1 MEKGNGLKQMEEQG
15 FNGMGNKGKC
25 LTRKGRRVRRKW
37 AATKGHRRQPSK
49 IVHTWK
55 TYVALQETASPFK
68 SYVGE
73 VQHLLT
79 SEQNYPRKAPSL
91 GMMRDIFVIHDE
103 SMLPVKRPQDA
114 GKGLP
119 GAMFFLQHMPHAGP
133 PVREDFMPTDQAP
146 PIAHAAHD
154 IIALN
159 HPLLTPF
166 FHQ

>member
-1 MEKGNGLKQMEEQG
+1 MEWGIRVSALPEKAGGSAGNGQQQKVTEGSHQKLSTLG
-15 FNGMGNKGKC
+15 
-25 LTRKGRRVRRKW
+25 
-37 AATKGHRRQPSK
+37 
-49 IVHTWK
+49 K

-68 SYVGE
+68 SNVGE

-133 PVREDFMPTDQAP
+133 PVREDFMPTDKAP